1 MQPEIAK
8 VVEET
13 RREDDGGGGG
23 GGARVSYGRKGK
35 AGGWD
40 GAEWPVIA
48 KDSYDAFVR
57 TTLEEQLRERGV
69 RRVVLCGTLTDC
81 CVDTTAKGTFNRGF
95 ETLIAREACGAA
107 GEREGKE
114 SLRVFERYYGDV
126 VGVDEVLELV
136 KGEGQEL
143 RV

>member
-8 VVEET
+8 AVEEI
-13 RREDDGGGGG
+13 RREDSGGGGG
-23 GGARVSYGRKGK
+23 GRKSGGGKGEGEDGR
-35 AGGWD
+35 AV
-40 GAEWPVIA
+40 EWPVIA

-57 TTLEEQLRERGV
+57 TNLEELLRERGV
-69 RRVVLCGTLTDC
+69 KRVVLCGTLTDC

-95 ETLIAREACGAA
+95 ETLVAREACGAA

-126 VGVDEVLELV
+126 VDVGDVLELV
-136 KGEGQEL
+136 KGEG
-143 RV
+143 